1 VDRLTFGVLA
11 ERARERLAGARP
23 MYHI

>member
-1 VDRLTFGVLA
+1 VDRLTFG
-11 ERARERLAGARP
+11 ELAGRALERQGSLRP